1 MTRSKPQFLTLIGNI
16 GSGKSSAAKA
26 ISSAFELPFVDAD
39 SLFQT
44 TDPFA
49 KAYLDDIPRWA
60 FTNELWLTMNRAK
73 LINRLA
79 HPEKLTVVDS
89 GLLMSWVFGYSHRL
103 AKRIT
108 PEEWEFF
115 SELYDHFTQDFWSK
129 TLVLRIKCSQKTQFE
144 RIKKRGRAFELEYYT
159 AEYLDQL
166 EKSLEKLEK
175 KLGQT
180 GIPLLT
186 IDEETIPDF
195 IDSKDGE
202 QKLIKKA
209 KQFLKKHGVLK

>member
-16 GSGKSSAAKA
+16 GSGKSGAAKI
-26 ISSAFELPFVDAD
+26 ISGALQLPFIDAD

-49 KAYLDDIPRWA
+49 KGYLEDISRWA
-60 FTNELWLTMNRAK
+60 FTNEVWLTLNRSK

-79 HPEKLTVVDS
+79 HPDKLTVVDS

-103 AKRIT
+103 AKRMT

-129 TLVLRIKCSQKTQFE
+129 TLVVWIRCSQETQFA

-159 AEYLDQL
+159 PEYLDIL

-175 KLGQT
+175 KLEQA

-186 IDEETIPDF
+186 IDEAVIPDF

-202 QKLIKKA
+202 EKLLKKTR
-209 KQFLKKHGVLK
+209 QFLKKHQVLE